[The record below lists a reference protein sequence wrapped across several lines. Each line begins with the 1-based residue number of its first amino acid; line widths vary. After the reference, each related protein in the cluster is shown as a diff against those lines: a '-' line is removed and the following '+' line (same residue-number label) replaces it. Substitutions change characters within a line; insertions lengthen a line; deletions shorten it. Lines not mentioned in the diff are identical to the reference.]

1 MTRRIPEDQPYVV
14 RPSAIKRGL
23 AYAKIVSVLA
33 LVVSGP
39 GALANISDPGTA
51 LLNMLGVVG
60 FVLAISVLPLGPQ
73 LWLLSS
79 GGPVLAL
86 SPAGLWIR
94 TRPSRGQAVWLP
106 WEAVAQ
112 IGRHRRGMENTLLV
126 QPGDPRS
133 VRQFGAAVRCGNR
146 DRQEPTERHLRL
158 LPDGPAELRR
168 SAGGGD
174 PGGCQ
179 TLQRRPLPDQ
189 LVTPHLAAARARS
202 DR

>member
-1 MTRRIPEDQPYVV
+1 MTPPAFPMTRRIPEDQPYVV

-94 TRPSRGQAVWLP
+94 TRSSRGQAIWLP

-112 IGRHRRGMENTLLV
+112 IGRQRRGMENTLLI
-126 QPGDPRS
+126 QPGDPRT
-133 VRQFGAAVRCGNR
+133 VRQFGAATVIDRSPLSGIYGSCLTAPLNFADRPEEEILAAVRR
-146 DRQEPTERHLRL
+146 F
-158 LPDGPAELRR
+158 
-168 SAGGGD
+168 SAGRC
-174 PGGCQ
+174 P
-179 TLQRRPLPDQ
+179 TNW
-189 LVTPHLAAARARS
+189 
-202 DR
+202 